1 MFKIN
6 SLTDLIK
13 LAGLTLLIVFIS
25 SCNFG
30 SKNNSINKIEN
41 DQTQKQAF
49 LIENSPISKE
59 TISEM
64 IEKSGI
70 RKGGYV
76 VIITSPFDDAKSIAN
91 NLKQKF
97 YIQELTAVHIFNFE
111 PDSSV
116 KKTELLAIEN
126 ASIICVLDGNK
137 NNFIKLANNSLL
149 KKPLLNAYNNGCLVA
164 GNRSIISSLGD
175 Y

>member
-6 SLTDLIK
+6 SLTDITK
-13 LAGLTLLIVFIS
+13 LAGLALLIVFIY

-41 DQTQKQAF
+41 DQTQKQTL
-49 LIENSPISKE
+49 LIEKSPISKE
-59 TISEM
+59 TVSEM

-111 PDSSV
+111 PDSSI

-137 NNFIKLANNSLL
+137 TNFMKLANNNLL
-149 KKPLLNAYNNGCLVA
+149 KKPLLNAYNNGCLIA
-164 GNRSIISSLGD
+164 GNGSIISSLGD
-175 Y
+175 N